1 LNWHIAE
8 FNQKFAIQPTQKGT
22 AFRRSGRN
30 DLDWVFS
37 IPERTRGG
45 QDNTVAIKD
54 RWWQIG
60 KCRWRHTLAA
70 RGETG
75 CFHAATI
82 VI

>member
-37 IPERTRGG
+37 IQTERV
-45 QDNTVAIKD
+45 VAKT
-54 RWWQIG
+54 
-60 KCRWRHTLAA
+60 TL
-70 RGETG
+70 
-75 CFHAATI
+75 
-82 VI
+82 